1 MTERHITKY
10 LQNYAEPLVMLL
22 AQSLNNVDGEQS
34 KASVNGV
41 YQEKPEANSI
51 NSSSTVFS
59 SLNYDHVVVIPAY
72 KESTD
77 FIHRFITSA
86 LAQLNVLVIVVV
98 NQPDYDTNTAP
109 QIALSNFIKSTGD
122 LLYNQNTISF
132 IKPKNTECC
141 FCIIDAFTKPIPEQQ
156 GVGLARKL
164 GSDLAVFLKNNHQI
178 KSDWIHSTDADATL
192 PDNYFSALAANK
204 AENYKSCVA
213 VSYNFF
219 HQCDDA
225 KVNEANQTY
234 ETALR
239 YYLRGMEY
247 ANSQYAF
254 FTVGSIIAFKA
265 SDYVKVRG
273 FPKRSAGEDFYLLNK
288 LAKVGSIGFVGESVV
303 LIEARES
310 NRVPFGTGPA
320 VSKIME
326 LNRNGLRYCYYNPEI
341 FKELKH
347 CLTHF
352 ETLWGQRFEF
362 TQWLCQLS
370 HSSQKALLEN
380 QFESFV
386 NKQKNNNK
394 NQFNKQLIVWFD
406 AFKTLKYLH
415 SLRDNSYP
423 DIPLSDAV
431 NTAPF

>member
-1 MTERHITKY
+1 M
-10 LQNYAEPLVMLL
+10 
-22 AQSLNNVDGEQS
+22 
-34 KASVNGV
+34 
-41 YQEKPEANSI
+41 
-51 NSSSTVFS
+51 
-59 SLNYDHVVVIPAY
+59 
-72 KESTD
+72 
-77 FIHRFITSA
+77 
-86 LAQLNVLVIVVV
+86 
-98 NQPDYDTNTAP
+98 
-109 QIALSNFIKSTGD
+109 
-122 LLYNQNTISF
+122 
-132 IKPKNTECC
+132 
-141 FCIIDAFTKPIPEQQ
+141 
-156 GVGLARKL
+156 
-164 GSDLAVFLKNNHQI
+164 
-178 KSDWIHSTDADATL
+178 
-192 PDNYFSALAANK
+192 
-204 AENYKSCVA
+204 
-213 VSYNFF
+213 
-219 HQCDDA
+219 
-225 KVNEANQTY
+225 
-234 ETALR
+234 
-239 YYLRGMEY
+239 
-247 ANSQYAF
+247 
-254 FTVGSIIAFKA
+254 
-265 SDYVKVRG
+265 
-273 FPKRSAGEDFYLLNK
+273 
-288 LAKVGSIGFVGESVV
+288 GESVV